1 MRRDDDVHVELCAE
15 HVLVAVFGLGERVAV
30 HGGPLVEA
38 LARACARPRDEAP
51 ASGAAI
57 RSAPPWG
64 VPALSPREA
73 FLAAHERVPL
83 AEAEGRISAECL
95 AAYPPGIPNVL
106 PGEVLTWPNLANLRR
121 TVEHGGAVRGAAD
134 PTLRTLLVVIEPAVV
149 ALRTRDVHGH
159 LHRAAA

>member
-1 MRRDDDVHVELCAE
+1 
-15 HVLVAVFGLGERVAV
+15 VLPQGET
-30 HGGPLVEA
+30 P
-38 LARACARPRDEAP
+38 ARA
-51 ASGAAI
+51 AAI

-73 FLAAHERVPL
+73 FLAAHERVPV

-106 PGEVLTWPNLANLRR
+106 PGEVLTGANLANLRR

-134 PTLRTLLVVIEPAVV
+134 PTLRTLLVVAEPAM
-149 ALRTRDVHGH
+149 APLRILDAHAH
-159 LHRAAA
+159 LDRAAA